1 MRAQSCFA
9 PQAARKSA
17 AGALLLA
24 GSALV
29 LVPLSPAQ
37 AQDVAPPTRDE
48 LAPPQLRDETR
59 PATTLTIDGS
69 MERTPCALDNP
80 EYANINVNLIGV
92 RFVGAEKAPDVTL
105 VPTYQDYLGRELPLS
120 VLCDIRSAANARLQA
135 AGYLATVEIPAQR
148 LSGGEAELRI
158 VFGRLTALRVRGEAG
173 PSEALVTSYLEPLT
187 ADEVFNTN
195 RAERAL
201 LLTDDLPGLDVRL
214 TLRPAAGGQPGD
226 LVGEV
231 AVLRRRGA
239 IDFNVQNFGSRALG
253 RIGGL
258 LRGEIYDIT
267 GLGDRTSLSLFST
280 ADFDEQQTVQLGHDF
295 GIGGDG
301 LRLGGQVTYS
311 WTNPD
316 LGLAGFDVKSETLFA
331 TLNASYPLRRSRSAT
346 HLATLGLDYVD
357 QDVEINQ
364 VRLTRDR
371 VRMAFLRLD
380 SAVIDPA
387 SIGGAGGYTIYE
399 PRLRAHGAIQLRQ
412 GLDVLG
418 AAPDCRPA
426 PLACILAGQSP
437 ARIEADPTPTVL
449 RIEGQADFRPA
460 PLFKLSMGVDGQF
473 TRDPLPAFE
482 EFAAG
487 NYSIGRGYDPG
498 SVLGDSGIGLSLEAA
513 YGSLVPRSPTAFAW
527 QPYVF
532 TDMARAWNRDPSR
545 RPFNPDRLWSAG
557 GGLRFAWGSRLVA
570 DVTLAVP
577 LTRPDLAQTRGDAR
591 LMFSLTTR
599 LFPWS
604 F

>member
-1 MRAQSCFA
+1 MLATV
-9 PQAARKSA
+9 SA
-17 AGALLLA
+17 FSLT
-24 GSALV
+24 
-29 LVPLSPAQ
+29 PLSTVR

-59 PATTLTIDGS
+59 ATTTLTIDGS

-80 EYANINVNLIGV
+80 EYAAIRTTLTAV
-92 RFVGAEKAPDVTL
+92 RFVGAEKAPDVALT
-105 VPTYQDYLGRELPLS
+105 PAYSEYLGRELPLS

-148 LSGGEAELRI
+148 LSGGEAEFRI

-201 LLTDDLPGLDVRL
+201 LLADDLPGLDVRL
-214 TLRPAAGGQPGD
+214 TLRPAASGQPGD

-239 IDFNVQNFGSRALG
+239 IDFNVQNYGSKALG

-258 LRGEIYDIT
+258 LRGEVYDLT
-267 GLGDRTSLSLFST
+267 GMGDRTSLSLFST
-280 ADFDEQQTVQLGHDF
+280 ADFDEQQTVQFGHDF
-295 GIGGDG
+295 AVGGSGLRIGG
-301 LRLGGQVTYS
+301 QATYS

-316 LGLAGFDVKSETLFA
+316 LGLAGFDVTSETLFA
-331 TLNASYPLRRSRSAT
+331 TLNVSYPLRRSRTAT
-346 HLATLGLDYVD
+346 HVASLGLDYVD
-357 QDVEINQ
+357 QDVEIND

-371 VRMAFLRLD
+371 VRMAFARLD
-380 SAVIDPA
+380 SAFVDAA

-399 PRLRAHGAIQLRQ
+399 PRLRAHGAIELRQ
-412 GLDVLG
+412 GIVVFD
-418 AAPDCRPA
+418 AAPDCRPS
-426 PLACILAGQSP
+426 PLGCILAGQSP
-437 ARIEADPTPTVL
+437 ARIEADPTPLLV
-449 RIEGQADFRPA
+449 RFDGQADFRPT
-460 PLFKLSMGVDGQF
+460 PLFKMSLGVDGQF
-473 TRDPLPAFE
+473 TGDPLPAFE

-498 SVLGDSGIGLSLEAA
+498 SVLGDSGLGLSLEAA
-513 YGSLVPRSPTAFAW
+513 YGSLVPENSATFGW

-532 TDMARAWNRDPSR
+532 TDVAWAWNRDPSR

-557 GGLRFAWGSRLVA
+557 GGLRLSWGSRLVA

-577 LTRPDLAQTRGDAR
+577 LDRPDVAQGRGDAR